1 MPVSMNPRS
10 LELIRNT
17 FVDVVFARERAARL
31 FYDRLFHLA
40 PETRTLFR
48 SDLEEQGRMFV
59 DALAKIV
66 TGLDRLESML
76 PELKALAVRHV
87 RYGVEERHYAI
98 VGSALL
104 HMVRELARPR
114 FDTDTERAWS
124 EAYAVVSGAM
134 IEASR
139 REWQRLAR
147 APSEHAA
154 ACGARPAED
163 GAPKRKS
170 A

>member
-1 MPVSMNPRS
+1 MAVSMNPAS
-10 LELIRNT
+10 LDLIRDT
-17 FVDVVFARERAARL
+17 FVDVMFAKERAATLFYNRL
-31 FYDRLFHLA
+31 FYLA

-59 DALAKIV
+59 EALAKIV
-66 TGLDRLESML
+66 TGLDRLESLL

-104 HMVRELARPR
+104 HMAQELAWPM
-114 FDTDTERAWS
+114 FNTGTEQAWS

-139 REWQRLAR
+139 PEWQRLAR
-147 APSEHAA
+147 TPSAHAPTS
-154 ACGARPAED
+154 GSRPAE
-163 GAPKRKS
+163 GGSAERKS